1 MSKQPS
7 KADLRRQIEEQIRNY
22 LRGGGEVAQVPKGAS
37 GRDPLTGPRR
47 PVRNVIS
54 EPRTE
59 RTYVPEVIAAIE
71 ARRRQRPPATVRRPP
86 RRQSPRKKIIY
97 DEFGEPIRFVWVD
110 G

>member
-1 MSKQPS
+1 MTKQPN
-7 KADLRRQIEEQIRNY
+7 KADLRRQIEEQIRDF

-47 PVRNVIS
+47 PVRNVID
-54 EPRTE
+54 EPRAE

-71 ARRRQRPPATVRRPP
+71 SRRRARPPAPARRPP

-97 DEFGEPIRFVWVD
+97 DEFGEPVRFVWVD